1 MSWPYHHS
9 VLLFSTSN
17 AVDCYHQYTLK
28 TISLFSVLLTN
39 FLPTGSDHQRRGVE
53 VASES
58 ASNLGPADATAAHLS
73 QIFLQQD
80 DPERKRKETSVPIT
94 RTHLE
99 EDRKRRVSQLCGFSS
114 PTHAVQKTSRCGD
127 LIPTSQHSDP
137 STMTLL
143 FAYGQCP
150 EGTACSE

>member
-1 MSWPYHHS
+1 MS
-9 VLLFSTSN
+9 
-17 AVDCYHQYTLK
+17 
-28 TISLFSVLLTN
+28 N

-58 ASNLGPADATAAHLS
+58 GVEAAGNLGPADATAAQLS

-80 DPERKRKETSVPIT
+80 DPERKRKESFVPVS

-114 PTHAVQKTSRCGD
+114 PSHTVQKTSRCGD

-137 STMTLL
+137 SATTLL
-143 FAYGQCP
+143 FAYGQCA
-150 EGTACSE
+150 EGTVCSE